1 MKGGIMRSVYNIKE
15 IKNISGQSALEFA
28 LIIPLILILVLAAA
42 QAGFMVYSRMQM
54 QQASREAA
62 RIISTTN
69 NNYLALRTV
78 KTICGS
84 DARVVIEPGEEAR
97 RLGDMVTVR
106 VSRRPA
112 GFLQIMDWIS
122 GREIVLNSEAIMR
135 MECGQDD
142 I

>member
-1 MKGGIMRSVYNIKE
+1 MRSVKNIKD
-15 IKNISGQSALEFA
+15 IKNIRGQSALEFA
-28 LIIPLILILVLAAA
+28 LVVPLILILVLAAS
-42 QAGFMVYSRMQM
+42 QAGFMVYGRMQI

-69 NNYLALRTV
+69 NNGLALSTA
-78 KTICGS
+78 KAICGT
-84 DARVVIEPGEEAR
+84 DARIVIEPGEENRR

-106 VSRRPA
+106 ISRKPE
-112 GFLQIMDWIS
+112 GFLQIMDWIA

-135 MECGQDD
+135 MECGHDD

>member
-1 MKGGIMRSVYNIKE
+1 MRSVKNIKD

-28 LIIPLILILVLAAA
+28 LIVPLILILVLAAS
-42 QAGFMVYSRMQM
+42 QAGFMVYGRMQM

-69 NNYLALRTV
+69 NNGPALRTA
-78 KTICGS
+78 KAICGT
-84 DARVVIEPGEEAR
+84 DARIVIEPGEENRR

-106 VSRRPA
+106 ISRRPA

-122 GREIVLNSEAIMR
+122 GREIVLMSEAIMR

-142 I
+142 L

>member
-1 MKGGIMRSVYNIKE
+1 MRSVKNIKD

-28 LIIPLILILVLAAA
+28 LIVPLILILVLAAS
-42 QAGFMVYSRMQM
+42 QAGFMVYGRMQM

-69 NNYLALRTV
+69 NNGLALRTA
-78 KTICGS
+78 KAICGT
-84 DARVVIEPGEEAR
+84 DARIVIEPGEENRR

-106 VSRRPA
+106 ISRRPA

-122 GREIVLNSEAIMR
+122 GREIVLMSEAIMR

-142 I
+142 L

>member
-1 MKGGIMRSVYNIKE
+1 MRSVKN

-28 LIIPLILILVLAAA
+28 LTVPLILILVLAAA

-69 NNYLALRTV
+69 NNYLALRTA
-78 KTICGS
+78 KAICGT
-84 DARVVIEPGEEAR
+84 DARIVIEPGEENRR

-106 VSRRPA
+106 ISRKPE
-112 GFLQIMDWIS
+112 GFLQIIDWIS
-122 GREIVLNSEAIMR
+122 GREIVLMSEAIMR
-135 MECGQDD
+135 MECGRDD

>member
-1 MKGGIMRSVYNIKE
+1 MRSVKNIKD

-28 LIIPLILILVLAAA
+28 LIVPLILILVLAAS
-42 QAGFMVYSRMQM
+42 QAGFMVYGRMQM

-69 NNYLALRTV
+69 NNGLALRTA
-78 KTICGS
+78 KAICGT
-84 DARVVIEPGEEAR
+84 DARIVIEPGEENRR

-106 VSRRPA
+106 ISRRPA

-122 GREIVLNSEAIMR
+122 GREIVLMSEAIMR
-135 MECGQDD
+135 MECGQDTL
-142 I
+142 